1 MSDGYW
7 FKSTLF
13 EIEAGEDDEI
23 NPGIFGRQLAR
34 WLKTKL
40 QGQGYVVEDIINE
53 DWGRCLMCQRTPFWL
68 WVGVGNL
75 YEGPF
80 ENPPQPQSTPAKQ
93 DVVWHCFVATELAF
107 FMRLFGKRAEVDAAR
122 ARLDATVR
130 GILESE
136 PAIELVPE
144 R

>member
-75 YEGPF
+75 QDGL
-80 ENPPQPQSTPAKQ
+80 PPQPQSISAKE
-93 DVVWHCFVATELAF
+93 VVWHCFVTTELTF

-122 ARLDATVR
+122 TRLASTLRD
-130 GILESE
+130 ILESE

-144 R
+144 Q